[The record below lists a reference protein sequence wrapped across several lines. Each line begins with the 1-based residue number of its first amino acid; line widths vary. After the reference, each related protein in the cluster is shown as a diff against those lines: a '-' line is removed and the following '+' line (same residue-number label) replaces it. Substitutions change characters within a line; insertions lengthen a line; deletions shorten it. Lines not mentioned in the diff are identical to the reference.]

1 MVLMQLNWIKLSA
14 EFQHAETIIIKCW
27 MDNKKKTIE
36 KKTDIQFK
44 YSKLVTCCMLVVK
57 KL

>member
-36 KKTDIQFK
+36 KNPT
-44 YSKLVTCCMLVVK
+44 YSLSIVS
-57 KL
+57 

>member
-1 MVLMQLNWIKLSA
+1 MQWNWIKLSA

-36 KKTDIQFK
+36 KKPNIQFK

>member
-14 EFQHAETIIIKCW
+14 EFQHAGTIIIKCW

-36 KKTDIQFK
+36 EKTQHTV
-44 YSKLVTCCMLVVK
+44 LV
-57 KL
+57 